1 MSMHLWKKELGGKN
15 NCLHLINAKQQSCM
29 IKFVFMILLMY
40 LMMYYLM
47 KFGIFMIMMSFPGYM
62 DIFCHMFAFCVVLL
76 IIHSNENNNG
86 KTGPFT
92 S

>member
-1 MSMHLWKKELGGKN
+1 MK
-15 NCLHLINAKQQSCM
+15 AKQYSYM
-29 IKFVFMILLMY
+29 VKFVFVILSMY

-47 KFGIFMIMMSFPGYM
+47 KFGIFMIMKSFPGYM

-76 IIHSNENNNG
+76 IIHSNENDND
-86 KTGPFT
+86 KTGSFL